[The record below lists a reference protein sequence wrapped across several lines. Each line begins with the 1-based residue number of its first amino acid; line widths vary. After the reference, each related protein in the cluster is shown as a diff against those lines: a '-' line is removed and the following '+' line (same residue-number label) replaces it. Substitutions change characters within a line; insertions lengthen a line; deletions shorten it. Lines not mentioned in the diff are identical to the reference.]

1 VKTSWTKG
9 LDAQGEADIK
19 ASFKSSAPLRERLA
33 ELAGEKAMASLS
45 TAKAQYENPNWCYQQ
60 ADNVGYRRALT
71 EIISL
76 LEN

>member
-1 VKTSWTKG
+1 MKTSWTKG

-19 ASFKSSAPLRERLA
+19 ASFKASARLRERMV
-33 ELAGEKAMASLS
+33 ELVSEKSGASLS
-45 TAKAQYENPNWCYQQ
+45 TAKAQYDNPNWCYQQ